1 MKKKR
6 KLNLTSE
13 FWAKN
18 AEHRK
23 LLEERLAYHEARIAA
38 AKDAGPEQQTG

>member
-6 KLNLTSE
+6 KLNLTPE

-23 LLEERLAYHEARIAA
+23 LLEERVAYHEAKIAQSDRKSA
-38 AKDAGPEQQTG
+38 